1 MLQDGAG
8 AMRVAQRLGIVAI
21 ENVGVHAGSRK
32 EPTAARTGVSAV
44 PAGVGK

>member
-21 ENVGVHAGSRK
+21 HNVSIPAGSRK
-32 EPTAARTGVSAV
+32 EPTAARMGESAV
-44 PAGVGK
+44 PAGVSK